1 VKRHFVMMVA
11 VAAFCPVLLTV
22 AGAAAAG
29 TGAADGARAASSGTW
44 GTAEEVPGT
53 AALNKGGEAGIN
65 EVSCGAAG
73 SCSVGGWYADRSD
86 AEQAFV
92 AGETNGTW
100 GAAREVPG
108 TAALNVGGG
117 AQVYSVSC
125 ASAGNCSAAGQYTDR
140 SDGSQAFVAGETNGT
155 WRTAREVPGTAALNK
170 GGSAAIYS
178 LSCASAGD
186 CSAGGW
192 YAESSGA
199 RQALVVTE
207 TNGTW
212 GTAEEVPGTA
222 ALNKHGDAMVN
233 RVSCASAG
241 DCSAGGYY
249 AQTSEGAR
257 SQAFVVTET
266 NGTWGTAEEV
276 PGTAAL
282 NKGGE
287 AQVYSVSCAS
297 AGNCSAAGQYTDGS
311 GRYQAFVAGET
322 NGTWR
327 TAREVPGTAALNTHG
342 DAQLSSVSCASAGN
356 CSAVGSYLDASGSEV
371 FVAGETNGTW
381 GTAEE
386 VPGTAALNKDG
397 FAAFTE
403 VSCAAAGDCSA
414 GGYYADSSGQTQLFV
429 VGETNGAWGKAEE
442 VPGTAA
448 LGGNPLEP
456 GLAVSCAS
464 AGNCSAGGQY
474 EDHSSHYQAFVVS
487 EK

>member
-1 VKRHFVMMVA
+1 MVA
-11 VAAFCPVLLTV
+11 VAAFCPALLSV

-29 TGAADGARAASSGTW
+29 TGAAGGARAASSGTW

-100 GAAREVPG
+100 GTAREVPG

-140 SDGSQAFVAGETNGT
+140 SGGSQAFVVGEANGT

-212 GTAEEVPGTA
+212 GP
-222 ALNKHGDAMVN
+222 
-233 RVSCASAG
+233 
-241 DCSAGGYY
+241 
-249 AQTSEGAR
+249 
-257 SQAFVVTET
+257 
-266 NGTWGTAEEV
+266 AEEV

-297 AGNCSAAGQYTDGS
+297 AGDCSAGGQYTDGS

-322 NGTWR
+322 NGTWGR
-327 TAREVPGTAALNTHG
+327 AEEVPGTAALNTHG

-371 FVAGETNGTW
+371 FVAGETNGTL
-381 GTAEE
+381 GRAEE

-442 VPGTAA
+442 VPGTAP